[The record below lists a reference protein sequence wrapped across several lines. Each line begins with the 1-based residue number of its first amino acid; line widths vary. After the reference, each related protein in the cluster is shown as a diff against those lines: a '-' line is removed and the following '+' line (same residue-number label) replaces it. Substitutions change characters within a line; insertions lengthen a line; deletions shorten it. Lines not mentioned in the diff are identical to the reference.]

1 MIDVHIAFVH
11 NHLIVCLAVFVT
23 ILPIM
28 LILHKKAYVDSSF
41 RCLLACL
48 MIKLI
53 IDLVLLRYATRR
65 INYPILYNISIPI
78 RYALLSAMFYFKIE
92 TEFYKKGILYSIA
105 GLFIFSIWD
114 IFHSNPDIED
124 LHNHHI
130 VAYAATIECLL
141 MLLWVLI
148 YFYEI
153 IHMLKIPN
161 LLTFP
166 FFWVCSGLLLYYS
179 SFVFIAPVLYYSEQW
194 ENSLYI
200 GFLNAIPYIFETL
213 CLLFFSIG
221 AWFCTKRDYAIH

>member
-1 MIDVHIAFVH
+1 MIDAYITFIH
-11 NHLIVCLAVFVT
+11 NHLIVCLSVFIT

-28 LILHKKAYVDSSF
+28 LIWRRKVYMDSSF

-53 IDLVLLRYATRR
+53 IDLVMFHYATKRV
-65 INYPILYNISIPI
+65 NNLILYNISIPI
-78 RYALLSAMFYFKIE
+78 RYALLSSMFYFKIE
-92 TEFYKKGILYSIA
+92 TKFYKKGILYSIA
-105 GLFIFSIWD
+105 GFLIFSAWD
-114 IFHSNPDIED
+114 IFYSNPDIKD

-130 VAYAATIECLL
+130 AAYAATIECLL
-141 MLLWVLI
+141 MLFWVLI

-153 IHMLKIPN
+153 IRMLKIPN

-179 SFVFIAPVLYYSEQW
+179 SFVFIAPVLHYSEQW

-200 GFLNAIPYIFETL
+200 GLLDTIPYIFETL

-221 AWFCTKRDYAIH
+221 AWFFTKRDYAIQ